1 MKNYNVSDGFS
12 VYDELNDNSAIEVGD
27 TITYMSNNQMGWKKY
42 KVILNEKGEKYL
54 EQIAD
59 YDDLESEEDEEK
71 NK

>member
-1 MKNYNVSDGFS
+1 MFQMDF
-12 VYDELNDNSAIEVGD
+12 LNDNSAIEVGD
-27 TITYMSNNQMGWKKY
+27 TITYISNNQMGYAKY

-54 EQIAD
+54 EQIVD